1 LAKKISSI
9 SLPASLIDKVTCE
22 GSSLFKAF
30 YFAFVCGGSHPGAV
44 SSVQASIT
52 KLHSPIPRGA
62 FGYFPISHPGSN
74 VILKP
79 TKNSFKRYLKAFPKR
94 FSAIF

>member
-1 LAKKISSI
+1 
-9 SLPASLIDKVTCE
+9 
-22 GSSLFKAF
+22 
-30 YFAFVCGGSHPGAV
+30 V
-44 SSVQASIT
+44 SAVQASIT